1 MANNTCHTDPF
12 PPLHAVMGCIGVV
25 LCTVAVIIV
34 LVSRFY
40 KDIVQRLIV
49 YELITVLVY
58 SLSTILIL
66 YMYIEA
72 VYNDGINE
80 KLYSTLMILAPT
92 IGSIFYC
99 ANSVLTLWLTLIL
112 YLCIV
117 HLKELKNF
125 KKLEPVAIITSCI
138 PFLFIASIFQLTYD
152 KECDLEL
159 MKTSE
164 KSSLTVLYSIV
175 GLLSIIISILMII
188 IIIKVLTRS
197 FRRQRNDY
205 QAESPLLTNQNK
217 WRTLSKQLLPL
228 VVYPIVN
235 TTGNVIFVTIYYISW
250 NERVL
255 FSLIVT
261 SLSPIT
267 STLVIL
273 HLCLLKCKEC
283 KKKRREMKKK
293 KGQQGLPECTYS
305 EAIINNEIHTVNES
319 SDVFTSYTIASTNAR
334 TEYHYDRGS
343 TITESLP

>member
-1 MANNTCHTDPF
+1 MDYNNACYWDPF
-12 PPLHAVMGCIGVV
+12 PPLHAVMGSIGVL
-25 LCTVAVIIV
+25 LCTVALIIV

-66 YMYIEA
+66 EA
-72 VYNDGINE
+72 VNYKDGISV
-80 KLYSTLMILAPT
+80 KLYSTIMILAPT

-99 ANSVLTLWLTLIL
+99 ANSVLTLWLTIIL

-117 HLKELKNF
+117 HLKELENF
-125 KKLEPVAIITSCI
+125 KKLEPAAIITSCI

-164 KSSLTVLYSIV
+164 KNSLTVLYSIV

-197 FRRQRNDY
+197 FRRQKNDN
-205 QAESPLLTNQNK
+205 QAESPLLINHNK
-217 WRTLSKQLLPL
+217 WWTLSKQLLPL

-235 TTGNVIFVTIYYISW
+235 TIGNVIFVTIYYISW

-261 SLSPIT
+261 SLGPIT

-273 HLCLLKCKEC
+273 HLCLLKCQEVQEET
-283 KKKRREMKKK
+283 KR
-293 KGQQGLPECTYS
+293 
-305 EAIINNEIHTVNES
+305 NEEEERPAWPT
-319 SDVFTSYTIASTNAR
+319 
-334 TEYHYDRGS
+334 
-343 TITESLP
+343 

>member
-1 MANNTCHTDPF
+1 MDYNNACYWDPF
-12 PPLHAVMGCIGVV
+12 PPLHAVMGSIGVL
-25 LCTVAVIIV
+25 LCTVALIIV

-66 YMYIEA
+66 EA
-72 VYNDGINE
+72 VNYKDGISV
-80 KLYSTLMILAPT
+80 KLYSTIMILAPT

-99 ANSVLTLWLTLIL
+99 ANSVLTLWLTIIL

-117 HLKELKNF
+117 HLKELENF

-138 PFLFIASIFQLTYD
+138 PFLFIASIFQLES
-152 KECDLEL
+152 KN
-159 MKTSE
+159 TSE
-164 KSSLTVLYSIV
+164 KVEPYSLTALHSIV

-188 IIIKVLTRS
+188 IIIKVLMRS
-197 FRRQRNDY
+197 FRRQKKY
-205 QAESPLLTNQNK
+205 YHTNQNK

-228 VVYPIVN
+228 VVYPIVD
-235 TTGNVIFVTIYYISW
+235 TIGAVISFTIYYSASFD
-250 NERVL
+250 ECL
-255 FSLIVT
+255 PFSLIMT
-261 SLSPIT
+261 SLGPIT

-273 HLCLLKCKEC
+273 HLCLLKCKKC
-283 KKKRREMKKK
+283 KKKQRETKKK
-293 KGQQGLPECTYS
+293 KGQHGLPECTYTG
-305 EAIINNEIHTVNES
+305 AIVNNEIHTVNER

-334 TEYHYDRGS
+334 TEYCFDRGS